1 MIYNGWF
8 DHHLWCIHLRFT
20 AETSSEVVW
29 SYRQTYICHLRIN
42 HLWVSFTLIITV
54 TSILCLNPSFLQ
66 MAYEYQTE
74 SSSLAIKNQLQPQFG
89 VYISTKPSTIWMVK
103 RTDST
108 NFKSYCAV
116 RSLYQPD
123 VFTAWLVG
131 LQARRLT
138 LNRNWLDFLH
148 RWSI

>member
-1 MIYNGWF
+1 MFESIFSSNG
-8 DHHLWCIHLRFT
+8 
-20 AETSSEVVW
+20 
-29 SYRQTYICHLRIN
+29 
-42 HLWVSFTLIITV
+42 LIIMN
-54 TSILCLNPSFLQ
+54 IKLNRFP
-66 MAYEYQTE
+66 YPK
-74 SSSLAIKNQLQPQFG
+74 KNQLLPQFG
-89 VYISTKPSTIWMVK
+89 AVWSLYTYQPSHQNIWMVK

-138 LNRNWLDFLH
+138 LNRN
-148 RWSI
+148 